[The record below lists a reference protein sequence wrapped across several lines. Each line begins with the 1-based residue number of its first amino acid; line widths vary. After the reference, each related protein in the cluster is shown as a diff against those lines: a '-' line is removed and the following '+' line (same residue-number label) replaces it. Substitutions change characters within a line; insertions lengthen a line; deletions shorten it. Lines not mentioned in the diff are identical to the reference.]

1 MFSLTESKSQS
12 FGEQL
17 SWVRSYLNQRLS
29 FIHRIGVA
37 LYDETTG
44 SLKTFAFSGDEA
56 ENLTFYEYKL
66 SNSESLRKLKE
77 TRQPRI
83 VQDITAFSSNGR
95 EHTESIRKAG
105 YKSSYIVPIYDAEKF
120 IGMVSFNSK
129 EKDYFQDDVIIAL
142 KLAVNFISLL
152 MTNLKRTQHTLEATI
167 QTTLE
172 LTHEKDP
179 ETREHVSRVAY
190 YARHIA
196 KGVASKYQLN
206 DEFIEYVFMFSPL
219 HDIGKISIPDDILRK
234 PGKLTVEEFEVMKTH
249 TIKGYDLSKTMLKNY
264 GLEKIKQAGVIKNI
278 IRSHHEKL
286 DGSGYPDGLKE
297 KEIPTEAKIVAV
309 ADIFD
314 ALTTVRP
321 YKLSWSNEEAFEE
334 LLRMSNK
341 GLLCQS
347 CVQALIEEEESI
359 QEIQTLLAD
368 KRPA

>member
-1 MFSLTESKSQS
+1 MFALTESKSRS

-17 SWVRSYLNQRLS
+17 SLVHGYLNQRLS

-37 LYDETTG
+37 LYDETTE
-44 SLKTFAFSGDEA
+44 SLKTFAYSGDET
-56 ENLTFYEYKL
+56 EGLTFYEYKL
-66 SNSESLRKLKE
+66 SKSESLSHLKE
-77 TRQPRI
+77 SRQPRT
-83 VQDITAFSSNGR
+83 VQDISAFSSNGR
-95 EHTESIRKAG
+95 EHTETIKKAG

-120 IGMVSFNSK
+120 IGMVTFNSK
-129 EKDYFQDDVIIAL
+129 EKGYFQDDVTMDL
-142 KLAVNFISLL
+142 KLAVNFIRLL
-152 MTNLKRTQHTLEATI
+152 VINLKRMQNTLEATI
-167 QTTLE
+167 KTTLE

-196 KGVASKYQLN
+196 KGVATKYQLN
-206 DEFIEYVFMFSPL
+206 DEFAEYVFMFSPL

-249 TIKGYDLSKTMLKNY
+249 TIKGYDLSKIMLKNY
-264 GLEKIKQAGVIKNI
+264 GLEKIKQAAVIKNI

-297 KEIPTEAKIVAV
+297 GEISVEAKIVAV

-314 ALTTVRP
+314 ALTTVRS
-321 YKLSWSNEEAFEE
+321 YKLPWSNEKAFEE
-334 LLRMSNK
+334 LLHMSNK
-341 GLLCQS
+341 GLLCQN

-359 QEIQTLLAD
+359 REIQTLLAD